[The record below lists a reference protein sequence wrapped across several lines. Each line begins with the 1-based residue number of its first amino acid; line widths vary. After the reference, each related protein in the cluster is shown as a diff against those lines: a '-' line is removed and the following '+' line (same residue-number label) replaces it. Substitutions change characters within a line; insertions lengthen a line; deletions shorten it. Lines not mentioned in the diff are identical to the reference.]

1 MIDKDDHTG
10 RKRLY
15 DELYNL
21 IMEPLATLG
30 YAVGFNND
38 NIYQWRVTV
47 CGPIDSLYKNGL
59 FDIELAFPENYP
71 ESPPKIRFLTPIY
84 HLNVFSGADNNL
96 GRICPNFITSWKPST
111 NAKEILTK
119 LYTIFYKNELENAF
133 DLDKKEEYKKHY
145 DLFRAKALFF
155 TKKYASPFS
164 KIKIDK
170 TKGWD
175 FFCYNY
181 IFNPLDLGPEEEN
194 IISYNRYDND
204 NNNKYINVTVLIN
217 GTIKIDVKSLFK
229 DTTRDIIKRLSFK
242 YYLSFD
248 AEVLYLNN
256 GRKLNLDI
264 PIGYYHFN
272 NHLVITIIFTSDIK
286 FLKDFSH

>member
-10 RKRLY
+10 RKRLH
-15 DELYNL
+15 DELKNL
-21 IMEPLATLG
+21 NKEPLFNLG
-30 YAVGFNND
+30 CTVGLNNDD
-38 NIYQWRVTV
+38 NIYQWRVTMR
-47 CGPIDSLYKNGL
+47 GPKDSLYKEGL
-59 FDIELAFPENYP
+59 FYIELAFPENYP

-96 GRICPNFITSWKPST
+96 GRICPNFITCWKPST

-119 LYTIFYKNELENAF
+119 LYTIFYKNDLENAF

-175 FFCYNY
+175 FFCCDC
-181 IFNPLDLGPEEEN
+181 IFNPLDLRPEKEK
-194 IISYNRYDND
+194 IISYNRYDN
-204 NNNKYINVTVLIN
+204 NKYINVIVLIN
-217 GTIKIDVKSLFK
+217 GTIKIGVKCLLK

-242 YYLSFD
+242 YHLSFD
-248 AEVLYLNN
+248 AEVLYLYN

-264 PIGYYHFN
+264 PIGYYHFDN
-272 NHLVITIIFTSDIK
+272 NKVITIIFTSDIK

>member
-1 MIDKDDHTG
+1 MIDKNDHIG
-10 RKRLY
+10 RKRLH
-15 DELYNL
+15 DEFSNL
-21 IMEPLATLG
+21 SKEPLFSLG
-30 YAVGFNND
+30 CTVGLNND
-38 NIYQWRVTV
+38 NIYQWRVTML
-47 CGPIDSLYKNGL
+47 GPIDSLYKEGL
-59 FDIELAFPENYP
+59 FYIELAFPENYP

-119 LYTIFYKNELENAF
+119 LYTIFYKNDLENAF

-175 FFCYNY
+175 FFCCDC
-181 IFNPLDLGPEEEN
+181 IFNPLDLRPEEEK
-194 IISYNRYDND
+194 IISYNRYDN
-204 NNNKYINVTVLIN
+204 NKCINVIVLIN
-217 GTIKIDVKSLFK
+217 GTIKIVVKCLLK

-242 YYLSFD
+242 YHLSFD
-248 AEVLYLNN
+248 AEVLYLYSCE
-256 GRKLNLDI
+256 KLNLDI
-264 PIGYYHFN
+264 PIGYYHFAN
-272 NHLVITIIFTSDIK
+272 YHVITIIFTSDIK

>member
-1 MIDKDDHTG
+1 MIDKDYLTG
-10 RKRLY
+10 IKRLIIEY
-15 DELYNL
+15 DDLT
-21 IMEPLATLG
+21 MEPLVTLG
-30 YAVGFNND
+30 CTVGLNND
-38 NIYQWRVTV
+38 NIYQWRVTMR
-47 CGPIDSLYKNGL
+47 GPKDSLYKEGL
-59 FDIELAFPENYP
+59 FYIELAFPENYP

-111 NAKEILTK
+111 TPKEILTK

-175 FFCYNY
+175 FFCCDC
-181 IFNPLDLGPEEEN
+181 IFNPLDLRPEEEK
-194 IISYNRYDND
+194 IIYYNRYD
-204 NNNKYINVTVLIN
+204 NNKYINVIVLIN
-217 GTIKIDVKSLFK
+217 GTIKIGVKCLLK

-242 YYLSFD
+242 YHLSFD
-248 AEVLYLNN
+248 AEVLYLSNCQ
-256 GRKLNLDI
+256 KLNLDI
-264 PIGYYHFN
+264 PIGYYHFD
-272 NHLVITIIFTSDIK
+272 NHQVITIIFTSDIR

>member
-10 RKRLY
+10 RKRLH
-15 DELYNL
+15 DEFSNL
-21 IMEPLATLG
+21 SKEPLFSLG
-30 YAVGFNND
+30 CTVGLNND
-38 NIYQWRVTV
+38 NIYQWRVTMR
-47 CGPIDSLYKNGL
+47 GPKDSLYKEGL
-59 FDIELAFPENYP
+59 FYIELAFPENYP

-111 NAKEILTK
+111 TPKEILTK

-164 KIKIDK
+164 KIKIDSIK
-170 TKGWD
+170 EWD

-181 IFNPLDLGPEEEN
+181 IFNPLDLIPEEEK
-194 IISYNRYDND
+194 IISYNRYDNN
-204 NNNKYINVTVLIN
+204 NNNKYINVIVLIN
-217 GTIKIDVKSLFK
+217 GTIKIGVKCLLK

-242 YYLSFD
+242 YHLSFD
-248 AEVLYLNN
+248 AEVLYLYSCE
-256 GRKLNLDI
+256 KLNLDI
-264 PIGYYHFN
+264 PIGYYHFDN
-272 NHLVITIIFTSDIK
+272 NKVITIIFTSDIK

>member
-1 MIDKDDHTG
+1 MIDKDDHIG
-10 RKRLY
+10 RKRLH
-15 DELYNL
+15 DEFSNL
-21 IMEPLATLG
+21 SKEPLLNLG
-30 YAVGFNND
+30 CTVGLNND
-38 NIYQWRVTV
+38 NIYQWRVTMR
-47 CGPIDSLYKNGL
+47 GPKDSLYKEGL
-59 FDIELAFPENYP
+59 FYIELAFPENYP

-96 GRICPNFITSWKPST
+96 GRICPNFITCWKPST

-175 FFCYNY
+175 FFCCDC
-181 IFNPLDLGPEEEN
+181 IFNPLDLRPEEEK
-194 IISYNRYDND
+194 IISYNRYDN
-204 NNNKYINVTVLIN
+204 NKYINVIVLIN
-217 GTIKIDVKSLFK
+217 GTIKIGVKCLLK

-242 YYLSFD
+242 YHLSFD
-248 AEVLYLNN
+248 AEVLYLYSCE
-256 GRKLNLDI
+256 KLNLDI
-264 PIGYYHFN
+264 PIGYYHFDN
-272 NHLVITIIFTSDIK
+272 NKVITIIFTSDIR

>member
-10 RKRLY
+10 RKRLH
-15 DELYNL
+15 DELKNL
-21 IMEPLATLG
+21 QKEPLLNLG
-30 YAVGFNND
+30 CTVGLNND
-38 NIYQWRVTV
+38 NIYQWRATMR
-47 CGPIDSLYKNGL
+47 GPKDSLYKEGL
-59 FDIELAFPENYP
+59 FYIELAFPENYP

-84 HLNVFSGADNNL
+84 HLNVFSGADDNL

-155 TKKYASPFS
+155 TKKYASPLS

-170 TKGWD
+170 TKVWD

-181 IFNPLDLGPEEEN
+181 IFNPLDLGPEEEK
-194 IISYNRYDND
+194 IIIYY
-204 NNNKYINVTVLIN
+204 LIN
-217 GTIKIDVKSLFK
+217 
-229 DTTRDIIKRLSFK
+229 LSI
-242 YYLSFD
+242 
-248 AEVLYLNN
+248 N
-256 GRKLNLDI
+256 I
-264 PIGYYHFN
+264 
-272 NHLVITIIFTSDIK
+272 
-286 FLKDFSH
+286 

>member
-1 MIDKDDHTG
+1 MIDKNDHIG
-10 RKRLY
+10 RKRLH
-15 DELYNL
+15 DEFSNL
-21 IMEPLATLG
+21 SKEPLFSLG
-30 YAVGFNND
+30 CTVGLNND
-38 NIYQWRVTV
+38 NIYQWRVTMR
-47 CGPIDSLYKNGL
+47 GPKDSLYKEGL
-59 FDIELAFPENYP
+59 FYIELAFPENYP

-96 GRICPNFITSWKPST
+96 GRVCPNFITCWKPST

-119 LYTIFYKNELENAF
+119 LYTIFYKNDLENAF

-155 TKKYASPFS
+155 TKKYASPLS

-175 FFCYNY
+175 FFCCDC
-181 IFNPLDLGPEEEN
+181 IFNPLDLRPEEEK
-194 IISYNRYDND
+194 IISYNRYDN
-204 NNNKYINVTVLIN
+204 NNNKYINVIVLIN
-217 GTIKIDVKSLFK
+217 GTIKIDVKCLLK

-242 YYLSFD
+242 YHLSFD
-248 AEVLYLNN
+248 AEVLYLCCC
-256 GRKLNLDI
+256 RKLNLDI
-264 PIGYYHFN
+264 PIGYYHFAN
-272 NHLVITIIFTSDIK
+272 YHVITIIFTSDIK

>member
-1 MIDKDDHTG
+1 MIDKDDHIG
-10 RKRLY
+10 RKRLH
-15 DELYNL
+15 DEYSNFNK
-21 IMEPLATLG
+21 EPLFNLG
-30 YAVGFNND
+30 CTVGLNND
-38 NIYQWRVTV
+38 NIYQWRATM
-47 CGPIDSLYKNGL
+47 CGPIDSLYKKGL
-59 FDIELAFPENYP
+59 FYIELSFPENYP

-111 NAKEILTK
+111 TPKEILTK
-119 LYTIFYKNELENAF
+119 LYTIFYKNDLENAF

-155 TKKYASPFS
+155 TKKYASPLS

-181 IFNPLDLGPEEEN
+181 IFNPLDLGPEEEK

-204 NNNKYINVTVLIN
+204 NNNKYINLTVLIN
-217 GTIKIDVKSLFK
+217 GTIKIGVK
-229 DTTRDIIKRLSFK
+229 
-242 YYLSFD
+242 
-248 AEVLYLNN
+248 
-256 GRKLNLDI
+256 
-264 PIGYYHFN
+264 
-272 NHLVITIIFTSDIK
+272 
-286 FLKDFSH
+286 

>member
-1 MIDKDDHTG
+1 MIDKNDHIG
-10 RKRLY
+10 RKRLH
-15 DELYNL
+15 DEFSNL
-21 IMEPLATLG
+21 SKEPLFSLG
-30 YAVGFNND
+30 CTVGLNND
-38 NIYQWRVTV
+38 NIYQWRATM
-47 CGPIDSLYKNGL
+47 CGPKDSLYKEGL
-59 FDIELAFPENYP
+59 FYIELAFPENYP

-175 FFCYNY
+175 FFCCDC
-181 IFNPLDLGPEEEN
+181 IFNPLDLRPEEEK
-194 IISYNRYDND
+194 IISYNRYDN
-204 NNNKYINVTVLIN
+204 NNNKYINVIVLIN
-217 GTIKIDVKSLFK
+217 GTIKIDVKCLLK

-242 YYLSFD
+242 YHLSFD
-248 AEVLYLNN
+248 AEVLYLYSCE
-256 GRKLNLDI
+256 KLNLDI
-264 PIGYYHFN
+264 PIGYYHFDN
-272 NHLVITIIFTSDIK
+272 NKVITIIFTSDIK

>member
-10 RKRLY
+10 RKRLH
-15 DELYNL
+15 DELKNL
-21 IMEPLATLG
+21 NKEPLLNLG
-30 YAVGFNND
+30 CTVGLNND
-38 NIYQWRVTV
+38 NIYQWRATMW
-47 CGPIDSLYKNGL
+47 GPKDSLYKEGL
-59 FDIELAFPENYP
+59 FYIELAFPENYP

-96 GRICPNFITSWKPST
+96 GRICPNFITCWKPST

-164 KIKIDK
+164 KIKIDSIK
-170 TKGWD
+170 EWD

-181 IFNPLDLGPEEEN
+181 IFNPLDLRPEEEK
-194 IISYNRYDND
+194 IISYNRYDN
-204 NNNKYINVTVLIN
+204 NKYINVIVLIN
-217 GTIKIDVKSLFK
+217 GTIKIGVKCLLK

-242 YYLSFD
+242 YHLSFD
-248 AEVLYLNN
+248 AEVLYLYSCE
-256 GRKLNLDI
+256 KLNLDI
-264 PIGYYHFN
+264 PIGYYHFDN
-272 NHLVITIIFTSDIK
+272 NKVITIIFTSDIK

>member
-1 MIDKDDHTG
+1 MIGKDDHTG
-10 RKRLY
+10 RKRLH
-15 DELYNL
+15 DEFSNL
-21 IMEPLATLG
+21 SKEPLFSLG
-30 YAVGFNND
+30 CTVGLNND
-38 NIYQWRVTV
+38 NIYQWRATM
-47 CGPIDSLYKNGL
+47 CGPKDSLYKEGL
-59 FDIELAFPENYP
+59 FYIELAFPENYP

-84 HLNVFSGADNNL
+84 HLNVFSGADDNL
-96 GRICPNFITSWKPST
+96 GRICPNFITCWKPST

-175 FFCYNY
+175 FFCCDC
-181 IFNPLDLGPEEEN
+181 IFNPLDLRPEEEK
-194 IISYNRYDND
+194 IISYNRDDN
-204 NNNKYINVTVLIN
+204 NNNKYINLIVLIN
-217 GTIKIDVKSLFK
+217 GTIKIGVKCLLK

-242 YYLSFD
+242 YHLSFD
-248 AEVLYLNN
+248 AEVLYLSNC
-256 GRKLNLDI
+256 RKLNLDI
-264 PIGYYHFN
+264 PIGYYHFD
-272 NHLVITIIFTSDIK
+272 NHQVITIILTSDIR